1 MSYQETSFDVAG
13 MSCGSCVNHIG
24 RALRDLNGVQRVEV
38 QLSERRVRVE
48 HDPAVA
54 TVEQLLQG
62 FADAGYEA
70 KARSPA

>member
-1 MSYQETSFDVAG
+1 MNYQETNFEVAG

-24 RALRDLNGVQRVEV
+24 RALREIEGVHRVDV
-38 QLSERRVRVE
+38 QLPARRVRVE

-54 TVEQLLQG
+54 TIEQLIAG